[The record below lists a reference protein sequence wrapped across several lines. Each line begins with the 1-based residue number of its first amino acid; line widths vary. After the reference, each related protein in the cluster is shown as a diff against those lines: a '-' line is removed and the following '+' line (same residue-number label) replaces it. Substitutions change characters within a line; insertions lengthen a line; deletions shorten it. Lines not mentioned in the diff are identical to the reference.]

1 MPRSEAYWKR
11 QEGFEQGRQEG
22 RLESQQEI
30 TIAALREG
38 YPHEVINQRW
48 VACWSPSVM
57 SRTL

>member
-30 TIAALREG
+30 TIAALREA
-38 YPHEVINQRW
+38 IR
-48 VACWSPSVM
+48 M
-57 SRTL
+57 R